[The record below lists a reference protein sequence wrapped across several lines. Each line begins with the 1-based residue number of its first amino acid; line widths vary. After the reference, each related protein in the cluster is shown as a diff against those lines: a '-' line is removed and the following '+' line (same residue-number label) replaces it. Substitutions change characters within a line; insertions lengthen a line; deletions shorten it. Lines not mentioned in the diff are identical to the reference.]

1 MAIDATYEVFDGFFE
16 LRFRDEA
23 IDHAQVESAF
33 GGDGFTGEDKLESDF
48 GPDKKRQ
55 NRGGKRRK
63 NTDADFGLGEACFG
77 SGNHKVTESGQLR
90 AATDGRTIYDADN
103 GLAQFEHS
111 GEGSVEGVQHLKDAL
126 RSVFADVDAAA
137 KNFAGRIENDQF
149 DVLALAG
156 VSDAVRHFAKHG
168 FVEKIVL
175 RAGEGHAR
183 DTTVAPQLH
192 EFEFVRRALRR
203 CCEFFVDGLDHFHTP
218 VDHCFW

>member
-1 MAIDATYEVFDGFFE
+1 VLEAIAKRKAHAAENGFFRHGEHRSRVAVDATYEVFDGFFE

-63 NTDADFGLGEACFG
+63 NTDADFGLGEARFG

-103 GLAQFEHS
+103 GE
-111 GEGSVEGVQHLKDAL
+111 
-126 RSVFADVDAAA
+126 
-137 KNFAGRIENDQF
+137 IEIS
-149 DVLALAG
+149 LETIPTIEIGMA
-156 VSDAVRHFAKHG
+156 
-168 FVEKIVL
+168 
-175 RAGEGHAR
+175 
-183 DTTVAPQLH
+183 
-192 EFEFVRRALRR
+192 
-203 CCEFFVDGLDHFHTP
+203 
-218 VDHCFW
+218 